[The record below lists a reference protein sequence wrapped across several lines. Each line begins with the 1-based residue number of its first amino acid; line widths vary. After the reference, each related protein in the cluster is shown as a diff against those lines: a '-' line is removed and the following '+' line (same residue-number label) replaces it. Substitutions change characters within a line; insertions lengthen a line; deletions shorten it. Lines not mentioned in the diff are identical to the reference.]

1 MAGEVSFNEF
11 QMCREDSHRQ
21 LREIKEHMKAQD
33 DNLDDL
39 KELLIQMTEFVRLQR
54 ETNERTEKRLQ
65 ALESNNK
72 TSSNQFWQTKW
83 FEWVIKGLVTLAVLI
98 TMAAVARDLM
108 VEVLTK
114 VLESGIMP

>member
-21 LREIKEHMKAQD
+21 LKEIKEHMKDQD
-33 DNLDDL
+33 DNVDDL

-72 TSSNQFWQTKW
+72 TSSHQFWQTKW

-98 TMAAVARDLM
+98 TLAAVARDVM
-108 VEVLTK
+108 VDVIAK
-114 VLESGIMP
+114 VIEINLIP